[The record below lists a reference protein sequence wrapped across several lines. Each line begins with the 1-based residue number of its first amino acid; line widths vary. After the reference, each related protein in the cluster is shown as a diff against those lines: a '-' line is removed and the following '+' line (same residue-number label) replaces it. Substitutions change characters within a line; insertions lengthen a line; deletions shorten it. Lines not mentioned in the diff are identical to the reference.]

1 LLIGNPEATVDAA
14 VAGLGVLQILDFEV
28 AAAVREG
35 KLTRVLREWESPGP
49 PISVV
54 YPSNRYVSTRVRAFV
69 EFVRQTV
76 HLSART

>member
-1 LLIGNPEATVDAA
+1 
-14 VAGLGVLQILDFEV
+14 
-28 AAAVREG
+28 VREG

-54 YPSNRYVSTRVRAFV
+54 YPPNRYVSTRVRAFV